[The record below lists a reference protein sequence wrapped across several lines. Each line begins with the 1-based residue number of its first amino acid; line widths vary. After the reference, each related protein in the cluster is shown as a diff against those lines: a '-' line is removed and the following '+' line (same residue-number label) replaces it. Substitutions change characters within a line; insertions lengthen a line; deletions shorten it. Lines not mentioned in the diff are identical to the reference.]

1 MRNKCRK
8 LSFFACRATLAKHY
22 EFMKLT
28 TLPVKRLWKLV
39 LQYKSRML
47 VVLIGMLI
55 TAGTEPLFPIVL
67 KYILDDGFV
76 KNPSFSFW
84 LVPLVIVGIFIFRG
98 LSTFMTDYTMA
109 WITSNLVNNLR
120 EQMYV
125 RVLRVS
131 RDFYSKNSLG
141 QVVNSLMYE
150 AEQIVEML
158 RNVMTSMIRDVL
170 TVVGLLVYLL
180 WLNWRLTLVTMIII
194 PVVSFVM
201 RYAGRR
207 LRKLSQDY
215 RNVNADLTKL
225 ISETTRAS
233 EVIKIFSG
241 EVFEENRFKQF
252 IGQLRRYLMKMVGTQ
267 AAVMPITQLVVA
279 TGVSIVI
286 LIALIQSSYDQ
297 TTAGGFVSFITA
309 MLMMMPPL
317 RRLADVNSTLQRG
330 IVATESVFNLVDSP
344 IERQD
349 GIDLTE
355 RVKGKLE
362 FDHVTFSYEGQKQPA
377 LSDINLTINPGETL
391 ALVGMSGGGKSTLS
405 HLVPEFYAPASGEIR
420 LDGIPI
426 STLSLKSL
434 RSQIAMVNQQVVLF
448 DGTVAENVA
457 YGDFHPDRSRIEA
470 AIEAAYL
477 KDVIDQLPEGLNSPV
492 GVNGMSFSGGQRQRI
507 AIARAIYKDAPILI
521 LDEATSALDTESE
534 KAVQQALYALMKG
547 RTTIVIAHRLSTI
560 EHADRIAVITN
571 GKIVEIGTHDELLA
585 KNGTYSNL
593 YHLQFKE

>member
-1 MRNKCRK
+1 MN
-8 LSFFACRATLAKHY
+8 
-22 EFMKLT
+22 LT
-28 TLPVKRLWKLV
+28 TVPVKRLLKLI
-39 LQYKSRML
+39 LQYKSRL
-47 VVLIGMLI
+47 LIVLIGMLI

-67 KYILDDGFV
+67 KYVLDDGFV
-76 KNPSFSFW
+76 KNPTFSYW
-84 LVPLVIVGIFIFRG
+84 LVPFVIISIFILRG
-98 LSTFMTDYTMA
+98 ISTFLTDYTMT

-125 RVLRVS
+125 RVLRVA

-158 RNVMTSMIRDVL
+158 RNVMTSMIRDVF

-194 PVVSFVM
+194 PVISIVM

-241 EVFEENRFKQF
+241 ETFEENRFRKH
-252 IGQLRRYLMKMVGTQ
+252 IGQLRRFLMKMVGTQ
-267 AAVMPITQLVVA
+267 AATMPITQLVVA
-279 TGVSIVI
+279 TGVSVVI
-286 LIALIQSSYDQ
+286 LIALIQSSNDQ

-349 GIDLTE
+349 GVDLNE
-355 RVKGKLE
+355 RAKGKLE

-405 HLVPEFYAPASGEIR
+405 HLVPEFYAPTSGEIR
-420 LDGIPI
+420 LDDIPI
-426 STLSLKSL
+426 SKLSLKSL
-434 RSQIAMVNQQVVLF
+434 RTQIAMVNQQVVLF

-457 YGDFHPDRSRIEA
+457 YADSCPDFVRIEA
-470 AIEAAYL
+470 AIKAAHL
-477 KDVIDQLPEGLNSPV
+477 KDVIDQLPDGLNSQV

-534 KAVQQALYALMKG
+534 KAVQQALNALMKG

-571 GKIVEIGTHDELLA
+571 GKIAEIGTHSELLA
-585 KNGTYSNL
+585 NNGTYSNL